1 MEENKH
7 KLSDAEFRQA
17 VLSQLYQMMEAL
29 EQQVVGKRKW
39 SRPSL
44 EFALEKFAQ
53 DAEVLKLQDELNK
66 LMQT

>member
-1 MEENKH
+1 M
-7 KLSDAEFRQA
+7 
-17 VLSQLYQMMEAL
+17 LSQLYQMMEAL

>member
-1 MEENKH
+1 
-7 KLSDAEFRQA
+7 
-17 VLSQLYQMMEAL
+17 MMEAL